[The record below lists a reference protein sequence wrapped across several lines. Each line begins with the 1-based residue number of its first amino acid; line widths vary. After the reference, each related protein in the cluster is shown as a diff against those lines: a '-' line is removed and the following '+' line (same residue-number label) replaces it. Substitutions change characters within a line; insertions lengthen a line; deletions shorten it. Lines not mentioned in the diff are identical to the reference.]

1 MISQCYKQ
9 DMNDDCCLCEFY
21 QGCYENSI
29 RNLFG
34 KKTKSTIY

>member
-29 RNLFG
+29 RKREING
-34 KKTKSTIY
+34 KKS